1 MIVSNSSVV
10 LHRGVE
16 MYALVIA
23 SGSVTTTEPNLHVRQ
38 SCIKD
43 QMDLPDVDRRFSFA
57 QEVGQ
62 ILLRLEST
70 ISFQEVKA
78 REFCMSAIKHVQGFN
93 TLTDVTSPIRRFLDQ
108 AITPAVG
115 VGDPQ
120 SVNDVWT

>member
-1 MIVSNSSVV
+1 
-10 LHRGVE
+10 
-16 MYALVIA
+16 MYVLVIA

-38 SCIKD
+38 SRRKT
-43 QMDLPDVDRRFSFA
+43 QVHSPNVDWRFSFA

-62 ILLRLEST
+62 ILIGLETT
-70 ISFQEVKA
+70 ISFQEVEA
-78 REFCMSAIKHVQGFN
+78 GDFFVSTTTHVQEYT

-115 VGDPQ
+115 VRDPQ

>member
-1 MIVSNSSVV
+1 MFV
-10 LHRGVE
+10 
-16 MYALVIA
+16 LVIA

-38 SCIKD
+38 ACNKN
-43 QMDLPDVDRRFSFA
+43 QMNLPNVDWRFSFA

-70 ISFQEVKA
+70 ISFQEVEA
-78 REFCMSAIKHVQGFN
+78 RDFFMSAIKYVQEYT
-93 TLTDVTSPIRRFLDQ
+93 TLTNITSPIRRFLDQ

-115 VGDPQ
+115 VRDPQ

>member
-1 MIVSNSSVV
+1 MFV
-10 LHRGVE
+10 
-16 MYALVIA
+16 LVIA

-38 SCIKD
+38 ACNKN
-43 QMDLPDVDRRFSFA
+43 QMNLPNVDWRFSFA

-62 ILLRLEST
+62 ILLGLEST

-78 REFCMSAIKHVQGFN
+78 RDFCMSATKHVQGFN